1 MDNKKNKGIKKFIKI
16 FNISISAILLIAMI
30 CVASLT
36 IQKLI
41 LKKEVPNV
49 FGYKIL
55 QVMSGSMSG
64 EFETG
69 DTIIIKN
76 INNEK
81 DLKIGDVV
89 TFKVKKNTL
98 VTHRIVDITKV
109 DDKLMYTTKGDA
121 NNIEDIEKISISDIE
136 GVYVKKIITIGKI
149 INFMQEPYGM
159 IITFTV
165 PIILIIVIINKEKI
179 KEEKR
184 NIRREKRLKHEI
196 IKTKEKLVDDNH
208 EKI

>member
-1 MDNKKNKGIKKFIKI
+1 MNNKKNKGIKKFIKI

-149 INFMQEPYGM
+149 INFMQKPYGM

-196 IKTKEKLVDDNH
+196 IKTKEKLGDDNH

>member
-64 EFETG
+64 EFETV

-196 IKTKEKLVDDNH
+196 IKTKEKLGDDNH

>member
-196 IKTKEKLVDDNH
+196 IKTKEKLGDDNH

>member
-121 NNIEDIEKISISDIE
+121 NNIEDIENISISDME

-149 INFMQEPYGM
+149 INFMQETYGM

-196 IKTKEKLVDDNH
+196 IKTKEKLGDDNH

>member
-41 LKKEVPNV
+41 FKKEVPNV

-196 IKTKEKLVDDNH
+196 IKTKEKLGDDNH

>member
-41 LKKEVPNV
+41 LKQEVPNV

-55 QVMSGSMSG
+55 KVMSGSMSG

-196 IKTKEKLVDDNH
+196 IKTKEKLGDDNH